1 MCGGVVR
8 VKLTLSLLSLSS
20 LSLYLSMQHTTHLVV
35 DPLESL
41 HEEVLVSEC
50 NTIRNPAMLQILF
63 EDDTVSMGSAVIA
76 VYFRFEEPEQS
87 VPNHRRVCYGS
98 AQEEASE
105 RRVVE
110 DFVL

>member
-1 MCGGVVR
+1 M
-8 VKLTLSLLSLSS
+8 
-20 LSLYLSMQHTTHLVV
+20 
-35 DPLESL
+35 
-41 HEEVLVSEC
+41 SEC
-50 NTIRNPAMLQILF
+50 NTVRNPAMLQILF